1 MPKRIVRGLSDRRVR
16 TCREPGMLADGHGL
30 YLRITDRR
38 TKGWIFRYQ
47 VAGQRHD
54 MGLGSVDDVSLAEA
68 RERAHELRRL
78 LWQGVDPISDR
89 RAKRSTAR
97 AAALKTKSFME
108 CAELYIADHKAAW
121 KSAKHRSQWE
131 NTLKTYAYPIIG
143 KLGVHMIDTALVTEI
158 VRPIWA
164 TKSATASRLRGRIEL
179 ILDWAKVQG
188 FRHGEN
194 PARWKGHLD
203 ALLPKPGEVHR
214 TKHHAALPYAEINKF
229 AVDLRRYD
237 GVNARA
243 LEFAMLV
250 GGRTREVRLMKW
262 PEVDLAKR
270 LWIVPAERMKME
282 KEHRVPLSARALAI
296 IREMAAIRTS
306 DYVFPGTKPG
316 RPLGANALLQM
327 LARMG
332 RKGAVTSHGFRSTLS
347 DWCAEQTHFPE
358 EVREMA
364 IAHAVGDK
372 VEAAYRR
379 GDLFAKRRHL
389 MDAWAAFIER
399 KDNDAVI
406 PLRLSA

>member
-1 MPKRIVRGLSDRRVR
+1 
-16 TCREPGMLADGHGL
+16 MLADGHGL

-250 GGRTREVRLMKW
+250 GARTSEVIHMKW
-262 PEVDLAKR
+262 PEVDLARR
-270 LWIVPAERMKME
+270 LWTVPAERMKM
-282 KEHRVPLSARALAI
+282 KKKHRVPLSDRRIRDHLGHGGDPHQRLRVSRQKAGQAAGGQCAAADARA
-296 IREMAAIRTS
+296 
-306 DYVFPGTKPG
+306 DGPQG
-316 RPLGANALLQM
+316 RHHD
-327 LARMG
+327 AR
-332 RKGAVTSHGFRSTLS
+332 LS
-347 DWCAEQTHFPE
+347 VD
-358 EVREMA
+358 
-364 IAHAVGDK
+364 I
-372 VEAAYRR
+372 
-379 GDLFAKRRHL
+379 
-389 MDAWAAFIER
+389 
-399 KDNDAVI
+399 
-406 PLRLSA
+406 LRLVRRADALSGGGSQDGNRPRRRRQGRGGIPPCRSL